1 MRDARRWLFGVF
13 AACTAWLVVQ
23 NSVLLLLAVFGVW
36 GRP

>member
-23 NSVLLLLAVFGVW
+23 NSVLLLLAVIGVW

>member
-1 MRDARRWLFGVF
+1 MRDARRWLFGIF

-23 NSVLLLLAVFGVW
+23 NSVLLVLVMLGAW